1 MKKRFRLVMVGL
13 LVFGGGGGL
22 SMYSNAQ
29 EPPAIQAPAVPPAP
43 EGRFFKL
50 KDLRPGMTGVGHTVF
65 KGDTIS
71 DFNVEILGVVDNFL
85 PKQSAIFAKLSGGPL
100 ADTGV
105 FAGMS
110 GSPVFINGKLLGAVA
125 YSFPFSKEAIAAI
138 TPIENMVTLT
148 DGSSLRAGMGA
159 TGSMSSSS
167 GETSYNSEQS
177 VSQQVWNLVP
187 LSQVSPTMADLAYKA
202 SENGLPNPAELKPID
217 TPLMLSGFPRAAIDY
232 FMPQFRAMGL
242 APMTGGVMGGTDTPN
257 EAMAEASDI
266 GPGSGVGAQLVR
278 GIFGATAAGK
288 VTYREGNRIFAFGHP
303 FLHSG
308 PTDLPMTKT
317 RLITVLPSLMSSTEL
332 SVPTELIGT
341 IKEDRVSGIYGE
353 VGVTPRMIPVT
364 IRLRSS
370 RNIQKTFR
378 FETVNDRF
386 LTPFLVNFTIFS
398 ALSSSER
405 ALGESTLEVQG
416 TIALKGKQEVKVENF
431 VSGDANSS
439 VIASLSVANP
449 VNFLLQ
455 SGLKDVQI
463 DSITVDVTSW
473 DEKRQ
478 AVLERIWT
486 DRREVEAGDRLE
498 LSAVL
503 RKTNGEEI
511 LVRLPVVI
519 PEQTP
524 PGPLMVGVMDG
535 GFLSMLEN
543 RETRPTF
550 LAKDVTQLIRTIN
563 QVRQNN
569 RLYIRVTR
577 PEQSFAIYG
586 EAFPAVPPSLATLML
601 SDRTSGASQT
611 TLRSSTLVTVE
622 GPPLNLLLSGQRS
635 ITLSV
640 VK

>member
-1 MKKRFRLVMVGL
+1 MKNRIRLVVVGL
-13 LVFGGGGGL
+13 LVLVGGCGL
-22 SMYSNAQ
+22 SLFSNAQ
-29 EPPAIQAPAVPPAP
+29 EAPAIKSPAAPPSSEA
-43 EGRFFKL
+43 GFFKL

-65 KGDTIS
+65 KGDTVS

-100 ADTGV
+100 GETGV

-148 DGSSLRAGMGA
+148 DSNFPRVEAAAAGNV
-159 TGSMSSSS
+159 SPP
-167 GETSYNSEQS
+167 EEISYNSEQS
-177 VSQQVWNLVP
+177 ISRQVWNLVP
-187 LSQVSPTMADLAYKA
+187 LSQVNIPVADLAHKA
-202 SENGLPNPAELKPID
+202 VENGLPNPAEMRPID

-242 APMTGGVMGGTDTPN
+242 APMTGGAMGGPDTPN
-257 EAMAEASDI
+257 DAMAEASDI

-317 RLITVLPSLMSSTEL
+317 RLITVLASLMSSTEL

-386 LTPFLVNFTIFS
+386 LTPFLVNFTVFS
-398 ALSSSER
+398 ALTSSER
-405 ALGESTLEVQG
+405 ALGESTLEVQA
-416 TIALKGKQEVKVENF
+416 TIALKGKQEVKVGNF

-449 VNFLLQ
+449 VNYLLQ

-478 AVLERIWT
+478 AALERIWS
-486 DRREVEAGDRLE
+486 DRKEVEAGDRVE
-498 LSAVL
+498 LSVVL

-511 LVRLPVVI
+511 LARIPVVI

-524 PGPLMVGVMDG
+524 PGPLMVSVMDG

-550 LAKDVTQLIRTIN
+550 LAKDITQLIRTIN

-569 RLYIRVTR
+569 RLYVRVTR

-586 EAFPAVPPSLATLML
+586 EAFPSVPPSLATLML
-601 SDRTSGASQT
+601 SDRTSGANQT

-622 GPPLNLLLSGQRS
+622 GPPQNLLLSGQRS

-640 VK
+640 IK